1 MDAAGIVVRE
11 STPAD
16 VESFR
21 SCLDAVARERRWLAL
36 LEAPPLDEVRRFF
49 ESQRR
54 RGMIQFVAAAAARVV
69 GWCDV
74 IPKNVE
80 GFRHSSDLG
89 MGLLAEQ
96 RGRGLGRAL
105 LERTLEATRRSGLL
119 RVELEVYATNT
130 AAIALYERCGFR
142 HEGLRRRARLLDGS
156 ADDVVEMALL
166 FDESRGSGS

>member
-1 MDAAGIVVRE
+1 MDATDIVVRE

-21 SCLDAVARERRWLAL
+21 SCLDTVARERRWLAL
-36 LEAPPLDEVRRFF
+36 VEAPPLDEVRSFC

-54 RGMIQFVAAAAARVV
+54 RGMIQFVAVARAHVV

-74 IPKNVE
+74 IPKSAE

-89 MGLLAEQ
+89 MGLLAEL

-105 LERTLEATRRSGLL
+105 LERTLEAARRSGLQ

-130 AAIALYERCGFR
+130 AAIALYERHGFR
-142 HEGLRRRARLLDGS
+142 HEGLRRRARLIDGAAS
-156 ADDVVEMALL
+156 DVVEMALL
-166 FDESRGSGS
+166 FDESS